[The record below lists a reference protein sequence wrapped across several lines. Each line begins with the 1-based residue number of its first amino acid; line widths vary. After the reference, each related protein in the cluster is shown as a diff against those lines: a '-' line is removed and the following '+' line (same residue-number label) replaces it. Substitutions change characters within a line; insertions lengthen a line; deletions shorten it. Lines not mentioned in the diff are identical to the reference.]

1 MTAARSTVVPVS
13 TQRSMVGALN
23 LALRHEM
30 TEDPR
35 VLVFGEDVG
44 KLGGVFRVTDG
55 LQADFGESRCFD
67 TPIAEA
73 GILGAAIGMA
83 MYGYRPVIEMQF
95 DAFGYPAFEQMVSH
109 LAKLR
114 NRTRGKISMPV
125 VIRVPYGGGVGAVE
139 HHSDSSEAYA
149 THTPGLHVYAPSN
162 VTDAYH
168 LLRQAVRSDD
178 PVVFY
183 EPKRLYWETEEL
195 TVSELT
201 ADAGR
206 AIVRR
211 AGTDMTLITYGPAT
225 AAALAA
231 AEAAEADDYSV
242 GVVDL
247 RTLVPFDEDTVCE
260 EVMSTGRALVVHE
273 AAQFQG
279 FGAEIVARVTE
290 RCFAYLEGPIR
301 RVAGLD
307 IPYPPPLLEQH
318 YLPTVNRILHAIA
331 DQYSEYN

>member
-1 MTAARSTVVPVS
+1 MMAASSGAVPVL
-13 TQRSMVGALN
+13 TQTSLVGALN

-30 TEDPR
+30 ANDPR

-55 LQADFGESRCFD
+55 LQAEFGESRCFD

-83 MYGYRPVIEMQF
+83 MHGYRPVVEMQF
-95 DAFGYPAFEQMVSH
+95 DAYGYPAFEQMVSH

-114 NRTRGKISMPV
+114 NRTRGKVSMPV
-125 VIRVPYGGGVGAVE
+125 VVRIPYGGGVGAAE
-139 HHSDSSEAYA
+139 HHNDSSEAYA
-149 THTPGLHVYAPSN
+149 THTPGLHVYTPSN
-162 VTDAYH
+162 VADAYH

-178 PVVFY
+178 PVIFY
-183 EPKRLYWETEEL
+183 EPKRLYWETDELNVFELPEE
-195 TVSELT
+195 
-201 ADAGR
+201 AGR
-206 AIVRR
+206 AVVRR
-211 AGTDMTLITYGPAT
+211 AGGDLTLITYGPAT
-225 AAALAA
+225 VAALAA
-231 AEAAEADDYSV
+231 AEAAEIDGYDV

-260 EVMSTGRALVVHE
+260 EIMSTGRALVVHE

-279 FGAEIVARVTE
+279 FGAEIVARLTE

-307 IPYPPPLLEQH
+307 IPYPPPLLEQY
-318 YLPTVNRILHAIA
+318 YLPTTHRILQAIG
-331 DQYSEYN
+331 DHYSEPN